1 MNNARSGCYNA
12 RPISTVFTLMIRSAS
27 ALVVGLSLLASG
39 CATVPNAKKDPR
51 DPFERV
57 NRVTY
62 KFNDS
67 VDRAVLRPVAKGYKK
82 VTPRFVRTGVS
93 NFFDNLGQPTVIISD
108 LLQAKFK
115 PALSDTGRFLMN
127 TTIGIG
133 GLLDPATAAGLDKND
148 EDLGQAFG
156 KWGIGPG
163 PYLVIPLM
171 GFSDLRD
178 GIGGIGEIYTNP
190 NHYVERDA
198 WRYSIT
204 GLGLINM
211 RAGLLDT
218 EQALANTY
226 DKYAFIRNVYLQRRE
241 YLVTDGA
248 ASPAVDEEP
257 LEDPEAD
264 PTPEA
269 K

>member
-1 MNNARSGCYNA
+1 
-12 RPISTVFTLMIRSAS
+12 MIRPSRAF
-27 ALVVGLSLLASG
+27 VVGLALLATG
-39 CATVPNAKKDPR
+39 CATAPNAKRDPR

-67 VDRAVLRPVAKGYKK
+67 VDRAVLKPVAKGYKK
-82 VTPRFVRTGVS
+82 VTPRFVQTGVS
-93 NFFDNLGQPTVIISD
+93 NFFENLEQPTVIISD

-115 PALSDTGRFLMN
+115 PAFSDTGRFLLN

-133 GLLDPATAAGLDKND
+133 GFLDPASAAGLDKND

-156 KWGIGPG
+156 KWGIPAG

-171 GFSDLRD
+171 GFSDVRD
-178 GIGGIGEIYTNP
+178 GIGSIGEIYTNP
-190 NHYVERDA
+190 VHYVERDA

-204 GLGLINM
+204 GVGLIDM

-218 EQALANTY
+218 EQALQNTF
-226 DKYAFIRNVYLQRRE
+226 DKYAFIRNAYLQRRE
-241 YLVTDGA
+241 YQVTYCAVASA
-248 ASPAVDEEP
+248 ATEDDDS
-257 LEDPEAD
+257 LIDPETGK
-264 PTPEA
+264 PP